1 MPTYSFAKRV
11 EKLSYSSSMAAMRK
25 NRELRKNGVKV
36 YDFGTKF
43 DTPQHIK
50 AAAIQY
56 LESPAASLY
65 ADSRGLHEFRQAIA
79 RKMLRENGLLV
90 DPETEITV
98 SPGGKQGILTTL
110 LALVDRGDEVL
121 VEDPGWFAFEPMV
134 RISGAK
140 PVPLPLR
147 EQDGFRFSMG
157 DLIKR
162 ITPRTKMMILC
173 NPHNPTGRVFDRVD
187 LEVIAKVAIEHNLL
201 VLMDEAYEHFL
212 FDGLPHISLATLDG
226 MRDRTIT
233 IQTASKT
240 FNMFGWRVGWI
251 VAPAAISEKIQLIT
265 SHSFSCVTSFA
276 QAGAAAALDGSV
288 VQGRFELGELV
299 KGYQAQRDAF
309 MVGLRGM
316 PGVSCVEPRGAYFVF
331 PRFKGFHLTSLQLS
345 QQMMQQAH
353 VSGQPGSA
361 FGKRGENHMRFVF
374 NAPVHEILEGMEKLG
389 AFLKTARS

>member
-11 EKLSYSSSMAAMRK
+11 EKLSYSTSMAAARK

-36 YDFGTKF
+36 YDFGSKF

-65 ADSRGLHEFRQAIA
+65 ADSRGLNEFRQAIA

-110 LALVDRGDEVL
+110 LALVDWGDEVL

-147 EQDGFRFSMG
+147 EQDGFRYSLD
-157 DLIKR
+157 DLVKR
-162 ITPRTKMMILC
+162 ITPRTKMLILC
-173 NPHNPTGRVFDRVD
+173 NPHNPTGRVFDRTD
-187 LEVIAKVAIEHNLL
+187 LEAIAKVAIEHNLL

-212 FDGLPHISLATLDG
+212 
-226 MRDRTIT
+226 
-233 IQTASKT
+233 
-240 FNMFGWRVGWI
+240 
-251 VAPAAISEKIQLIT
+251 
-265 SHSFSCVTSFA
+265 
-276 QAGAAAALDGSV
+276 
-288 VQGRFELGELV
+288 
-299 KGYQAQRDAF
+299 
-309 MVGLRGM
+309 
-316 PGVSCVEPRGAYFVF
+316 
-331 PRFKGFHLTSLQLS
+331 
-345 QQMMQQAH
+345 
-353 VSGQPGSA
+353 
-361 FGKRGENHMRFVF
+361 
-374 NAPVHEILEGMEKLG
+374 
-389 AFLKTARS
+389 

>member
-11 EKLSYSSSMAAMRK
+11 EKLSYSTSMASARK

-36 YDFGTKF
+36 YDFGSKF

-65 ADSRGLHEFRQAIA
+65 ADSRGLQEFRQVIA

-147 EQDGFRFSMG
+147 EQDGFRFSMD
-157 DLIKR
+157 DLVKR
-162 ITPRTKMMILC
+162 ITPRTKMLILC
-173 NPHNPTGRVFDRVD
+173 NPHNPTGRVFDRTD
-187 LEVIAKVAIEHNLL
+187 LEAIAKVAIEHNLL

-226 MRDRTIT
+226 MRERTIT

-276 QAGAAAALDGSV
+276 QAGAAAALDGDI
-288 VQGRFELGELV
+288 VQGKFGIAELV
-299 KGYQAQRDAF
+299 KGYQAQRDAL
-309 MVGLRGM
+309 MAGLRDM
-316 PGVSCVEPRGAYFVF
+316 PGVSCVAPRGAYFVF
-331 PRFKGFHLTSLQLS
+331 PRFKGFHLTSLALS

-389 AFLKTARS
+389 AFLKTVRS